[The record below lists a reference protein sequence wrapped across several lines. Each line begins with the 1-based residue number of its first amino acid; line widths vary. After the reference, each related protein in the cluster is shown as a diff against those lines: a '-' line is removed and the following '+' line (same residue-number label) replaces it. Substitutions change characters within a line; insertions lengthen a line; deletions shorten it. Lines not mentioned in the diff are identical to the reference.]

1 MLQGDSDIAEMFKQ
15 LISDFLLK
23 EPEVIN
29 QEVEDNWDGLDITE
43 RLNYESPIPLNP
55 EQQKII
61 RSLKNEKCKYVTV
74 EGPPGTGKSHTISA
88 IAFDYILKNKSILIL
103 SELEKHLMLSKKK

>member
-1 MLQGDSDIAEMFKQ
+1 MINDYENILEKLLQGDSEIAEMFKQ
-15 LISDFLLK
+15 LITDFLLK

-29 QEVEDNWDGLDITE
+29 QEVEDNWDGLDIKE

-61 RSLKNEKCKYVTV
+61 RSLKNEKCKR
-74 EGPPGTGKSHTISA
+74 A
-88 IAFDYILKNKSILIL
+88 KNKMN
-103 SELEKHLMLSKKK
+103 K